1 MNENREF
8 QNLIKKMMK
17 VMVDMDFLMIM
28 NLEIKIHKNNHKM
41 IKMVKIKIQEKNMI
55 LIKIKNFLKF

>member
-55 LIKIKNFLKF
+55 LNKIKNFLKF